1 MATHLASLGADV
13 VIAGRREHVVK
24 DTAAAISS
32 ETGARVEG
40 ISLDVRDAA
49 AVRSSIR
56 STIAGMDGDD
66 ESRGAAALFPGRT
79 PDLVI
84 NNAAGNFISPT
95 ERLSTNAFQ
104 AIMNTVLV
112 GSFNV
117 TLECAKALMEQQ
129 KRGTFLYTTTIYAE
143 TGSAYVVPSACAK
156 AGVEALIK
164 SLAAEWG
171 SKGMRFVGVA
181 PGPIPTEGAFS
192 RLDPEGK
199 FEKGLARRNPT
210 GRLGTKEELA
220 NLVTFL
226 MSDYASWIN
235 GEIVAVDGGEK
246 RALAGEFNI
255 VGDMVSE
262 KEWDQIEAAVRAANA
277 KSKGKK

>member
-1 MATHLASLGADV
+1 MATHLATLGADV
-13 VIAGRREHVVK
+13 VICGRREHVVK
-24 DTAAAISS
+24 ETAAEMSK
-32 ETGARVEG
+32 ETGSRVEG
-40 ISLDVRDAA
+40 ISLDVRDAS
-49 AVRSSIR
+49 AVRSAVR
-56 STIAGMDGDD
+56 STISGMEGDGSD
-66 ESRGAAALFPGRT
+66 ALFPGRT
-79 PDLVI
+79 PDLVV

-117 TLECAKALMEQQ
+117 TLECAKALMEQE
-129 KRGTFLYTTTIYAE
+129 KRGTFCYTTTIYAE

-156 AGVEALIK
+156 AGVEAMIK

-171 SKGMRFVGVA
+171 RKGMRFVGVQ

-199 FEKGLARRNPT
+199 FEKALARRNPT

-220 NLVTFL
+220 NAVCFL

-235 GEIVAVDGGEK
+235 GELVAVDGGEK
-246 RALAGEFNI
+246 RALAGEFNV
-255 VGDMVSE
+255 VGDLVDEAS
-262 KEWDQIEAAVRAANA
+262 WDKIEAAVRAANA
-277 KSKGKK
+277 KSKSKKGE